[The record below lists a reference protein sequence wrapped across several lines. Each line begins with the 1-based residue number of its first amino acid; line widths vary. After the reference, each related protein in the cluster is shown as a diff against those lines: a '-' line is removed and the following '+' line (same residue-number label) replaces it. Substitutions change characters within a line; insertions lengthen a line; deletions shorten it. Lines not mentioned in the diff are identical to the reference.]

1 MQLVGQ
7 LRGCGR
13 EHYRSSLPT
22 QSRTARAAPSSS
34 TWAENL
40 LMFVGLAIAKG
51 YRSVEVTFSIQAFGY
66 DVFGGS
72 STPYSEPP
80 PAKVDP
86 LRAKPHA
93 TEVS

>member
-1 MQLVGQ
+1 
-7 LRGCGR
+7 
-13 EHYRSSLPT
+13 
-22 QSRTARAAPSSS
+22 
-34 TWAENL
+34 
-40 LMFVGLAIAKG
+40 MFVGLAIAKG